1 MVVIE
6 FLSIHSTALSVQ
18 YVIGTILKS
27 YKIGSGFVIQKLGY
41 VYCFSCLNQPIIVLN
56 GFPAQ

>member
-27 YKIGSGFVIQKLGY
+27 YKIGPGFVIQKLGY
-41 VYCFSCLNQPIIVLN
+41 VYCLETK
-56 GFPAQ
+56 